1 MLNQQDTVQ
10 RISLQGLGEI
20 LLVLMDV
27 AIPVVPAGGYS
38 GMPFTRQI
46 AVDSPKILMLK
57 AVFLQR

>member
-1 MLNQQDTVQ
+1 
-10 RISLQGLGEI
+10 
-20 LLVLMDV
+20 MDV

-46 AVDSPKILMLK
+46 AVDSPKTLMLK